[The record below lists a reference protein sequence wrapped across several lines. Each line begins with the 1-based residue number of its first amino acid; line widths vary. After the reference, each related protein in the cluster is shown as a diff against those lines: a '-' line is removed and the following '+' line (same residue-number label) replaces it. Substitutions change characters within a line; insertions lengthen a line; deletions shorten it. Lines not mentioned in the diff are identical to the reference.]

1 MAISNSIQSL
11 STMFFLLVATAT
23 IITVSASAPAQSPT
37 PSDNVQANDENF
49 SFSNRILPFIM
60 DPKLVKDCLHAI
72 TKAEGCATELL
83 FSFATLNFHI
93 SKDCCD
99 SISASGE
106 KCFAAIFPKFPYGR
120 LQFPPVLKA
129 YCRSSVGPA
138 LTNAA

>member
-11 STMFFLLVATAT
+11 STMFFLLVTTAT
-23 IITVSASAPAQSPT
+23 IITVSASAPAQAPT
-37 PSDNVQANDENF
+37 PSDNVEANDET
-49 SFSNRILPFIM
+49 FSNRILPFIM
-60 DPKLVKDCLHAI
+60 DPKLIKDCLHAI

-83 FSFATLNFHI
+83 FSFATFNFHI

-120 LQFPPVLKA
+120 PQFPPVLKA
-129 YCRSSVGPA
+129 YCRLSVGPS
-138 LTNAA
+138 LTRAA